1 MIFEHR
7 TYTLAAGRVPDFVK
21 IYQEYGAPVQLP
33 ILGNLIAVFTTEV
46 GPLNQVIHIW
56 GYDSMEDRAR
66 RRAELARHPDWGKYL
81 ERALPLMQ
89 AMENKLLT
97 ALPWSPIK

>member
-7 TYTLAAGRVPDFVK
+7 TYTLQAGRVPDFVK
-21 IYQEYGAPVQLP
+21 IYQEYGEKIQLP
-33 ILGNLIAVFTTEV
+33 ILGNLIGVFTTEV
-46 GPLNQVIHIW
+46 GTLNQVIHIW
-56 GYDSMEDRAR
+56 GYDSFEDRTR

-81 ERALPLMQ
+81 ERATPLIQ
-89 AMENKLLT
+89 TMETKILV